1 MKTDKTVVEHEQ
13 RLQAQFVNLLPFL
26 ADIFAYVIANVIA
39 FLLPCEHSGHVINSN
54 TARLVVNSVMSV
66 TEQAE
71 AQTAPKCHACH

>member
-1 MKTDKTVVEHEQ
+1 MKSDKTVVEHEQ
-13 RLQAQFVNLLPFL
+13 KLQAQFVNLLPFL

-39 FLLPCEHSGHVINSN
+39 FLLPCGHSGHMINGS
-54 TARLVVNSVMSV
+54 TERLAVNSVMSV